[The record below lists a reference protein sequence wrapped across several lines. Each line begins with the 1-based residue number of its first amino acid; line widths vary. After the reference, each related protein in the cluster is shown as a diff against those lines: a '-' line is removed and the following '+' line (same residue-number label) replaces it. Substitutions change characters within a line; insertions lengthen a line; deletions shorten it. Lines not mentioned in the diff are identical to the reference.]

1 MFDEIC
7 SMKNL
12 LLAAKKATKGKK
24 SRHGAARFWF
34 HREAELLKI
43 QRELQDETYAF
54 GPYREFEICDKGIKR
69 KISAAPFR
77 DRVVH
82 HAMMNL
88 LEPIFEKS
96 FIHDTYANRK
106 GKGVFAALKR
116 AHYFARRY
124 THVLKLDIRKYFPSI
139 DHAILKSM
147 IEKKI
152 LCQKT
157 LRLINSV
164 IDSSNLQE
172 RVEHYFTGDDLF
184 TPSERRIGLPLGNL
198 TSQYFGNLY
207 LGRLDHYAKEMLRIK
222 GYIRYV
228 DDIVIFGHSVAFL
241 EEMLQKINAFLP
253 KHHLKLHP
261 LKIKFLETIH
271 GFEFLGHKVYPT
283 HFRVTTKNIRHIRLN
298 IHHAVQSYHNG
309 SSSLQEAKNRLFSS
323 IGFLSSGSNFHI
335 TYELLARSVFV
346 KPSVEAILQP
356 RRQLEQ

>member
-1 MFDEIC
+1 
-7 SMKNL
+7 MKNL

-34 HREAELLKI
+34 HREAELFKI
-43 QRELQDETYAF
+43 QRELQCQTYTF
-54 GPYREFEICDKGIKR
+54 GIYREFEICDKGIKR

-82 HAMMNL
+82 HAMMNV

-116 AHYFARRY
+116 AKFFSRQYIHI
-124 THVLKLDIRKYFPSI
+124 LKLDIRKYFPSI
-139 DHAILKSM
+139 DHEILKSM
-147 IEKKI
+147 VAKKI
-152 LCQKT
+152 PCPKT
-157 LRLINSV
+157 LQLINDV
-164 IDSSNLQE
+164 IDSSNPQE
-172 RVEHYFTGDDLF
+172 KVEHTFYGDDLF
-184 TPSERRIGLPLGNL
+184 TRYERRIGLPLGNL

-207 LGRLDHYAKEMLRIK
+207 LGGLDHYVKEILRVK

-228 DDIVIFGHSVAFL
+228 DDIIIFGKSVAFL
-241 EEMLQKINAFLP
+241 EEIYQKINDFLS
-253 KHHLKLHP
+253 KLRLKLHP
-261 LKIKFLETIH
+261 LKIKFLETKN

-283 HFRVTTKNIRHIRLN
+283 HFRVTSKNIRRIRLN
-298 IHHAVQSYHNG
+298 LHHAVQSYHYG
-309 SSSLQEAKNRLFSS
+309 HTSLQEAKNKLFSS
-323 IGFLSSGSNFHI
+323 IGFLSVGSNFYI
-335 TYELLARSVFV
+335 TNELLARSVFI

>member
-147 IEKKI
+147 IAKKYPA
-152 LCQKT
+152 KK
-157 LRLINSV
+157 R
-164 IDSSNLQE
+164 
-172 RVEHYFTGDDLF
+172 F
-184 TPSERRIGLPLGNL
+184 GLSTALL
-198 TSQYFGNLY
+198 T
-207 LGRLDHYAKEMLRIK
+207 HP
-222 GYIRYV
+222 
-228 DDIVIFGHSVAFL
+228 IF
-241 EEMLQKINAFLP
+241 K
-253 KHHLKLHP
+253 
-261 LKIKFLETIH
+261 
-271 GFEFLGHKVYPT
+271 
-283 HFRVTTKNIRHIRLN
+283 R
-298 IHHAVQSYHNG
+298 G
-309 SSSLQEAKNRLFSS
+309 SSIILRVMICLHQARDVSDYRWVISPVS
-323 IGFLSSGSNFHI
+323 ISATSIWGCWI
-335 TYELLARSVFV
+335 TTPKRC
-346 KPSVEAILQP
+346 
-356 RRQLEQ
+356 

>member
-12 LLAAKKATKGKK
+12 LLATKKATKGKK
-24 SRHGAARFWF
+24 SRHAAARFWF
-34 HREAELLKI
+34 HRESELLKI
-43 QRELQDETYAF
+43 QRELQSQTYTF
-54 GPYREFEICDKGIKR
+54 GRYREFEICDKGIKR

-88 LEPIFEKS
+88 LEPVFEKS
-96 FIHDTYANRK
+96 FIKDTYANRK

-116 AHYFARRY
+116 AQYFARRY

-139 DHAILKSM
+139 DHEILKSM
-147 IEKKI
+147 IVKKI
-152 LCQKT
+152 SCQKT
-157 LRLINSV
+157 LFLINNV

-207 LGRLDHYAKEMLRIK
+207 LGRLDHYAKEILRIK

-228 DDIVIFGHSVAFL
+228 DDILIFGKNVAFL
-241 EEMLQKINAFLP
+241 EEIYQKVKAFLP
-253 KHHLKLHP
+253 KLRLKLHP
-261 LKIKFLETIH
+261 LKSKFLETIN
-271 GFEFLGHKVYPT
+271 GLEFLGHKVYPT
-283 HFRVTTKNIRHIRLN
+283 HFRVTTKNIRYIRLN

-309 SSSLQEAKNRLFSS
+309 NASLQKAKNRLFSS
-323 IGFLSSGSNFHI
+323 IGFLSAGSNFHI

-346 KPSVEAILQP
+346 KPSVEAILQS